1 MTVESSTNFKK
12 MTIKAVLSI
21 VLFIIVYLLLII
33 LAIGLT
39 FLCGYLG
46 IMLIAA
52 KPTFITLILGAGL
65 VSMGVLI
72 LVFLVKFL
80 FKEHIVDR
88 SHLVEITKEQEPELF
103 KFINEI
109 VKEVKTDFP
118 KKIYLSSDVNASV
131 FYDSSFWSMI
141 LPIKKNLQIGL
152 GLVNSVSKT
161 EFKAI
166 LSHEFGHFSQRT
178 MKVGSFVYNVNQ
190 IIYNMLYDN
199 KSYENL
205 AQEWASV
212 SNYFVPFVRGAVKGV
227 QGIQWVL
234 RKVYEVVN
242 LNYMALSREME
253 FHADEVAANVAGSMP
268 LITSLLRLDLADN
281 SYNTVLNY
289 YNSKIDD
296 SIKTKNIYPQQ
307 QFVLNFLANEI
318 ELPVQNNL
326 PQVSLDHLSRYNKSK
341 LVVKNQWAS
350 HPSTEDRIREL
361 NRLNIIKETDGN
373 ELATILF
380 KNISN
385 LQTRITEKLFSNIKY
400 SGPIIN
406 KDNEQFIEDYT
417 KEYRTNS
424 FGKLFNNYYDN
435 KNPSQI
441 DIEKTSTDNQNFDI
455 KSVSLFSTTAVDL
468 IYTSLAL
475 EGDINTL
482 KQIENENYKI
492 ESFSYDG
499 TKYSILRSN
508 YLISKLEKEL
518 KTIKEKIN
526 ENDINIYK
534 YFLFLAINQGK
545 ETEFKFQYQSYL
557 KMDKDFE
564 NNGAT
569 FIKLINASNFI
580 QETTP
585 FERIEQNLK
594 SLKNVEIEFKKLIKD
609 ILDEDIFQ
617 SELTAEMKEMFRKY
631 ISKDWIYFNKP
642 EYNNDA
648 LNILFTSMSNFQLV
662 SNKTYFKIKKD
673 LLEYFEELESQQN
686 KIK

>member
-1 MTVESSTNFKK
+1 MTIASSTNFKK

-65 VSMGVLI
+65 VSMGILI

-205 AQEWASV
+205 AHEWASV
-212 SNYFVPFVRGAVKGV
+212 SNYFVPFVRGAVKAV

-253 FHADEVAANVAGSMP
+253 FHADEVAANVTGSMP

-380 KNISN
+380 SNISN

-406 KDNEQFIEDYT
+406 KENEQFIEDYT

-424 FGKLFNNYYDN
+424 FSKLFNNYYDN
-435 KNPSQI
+435 KNLSQI

-455 KSVSLFSTTAVDL
+455 KSTSLFSTTAVDL

-499 TKYSILRSN
+499 TKYSILRCN

-518 KTIKEKIN
+518 KAIKEKIN

-545 ETEFKFQYQSYL
+545 ETEFKLQYQSYL

-564 NNGAT
+564 NNGEI

-594 SLKNVEIEFKKLIKD
+594 SLKKVEIEFKKLIKE

-617 SELTAEMKEMFRKY
+617 SELTAEMKEMFHKY

-662 SNKTYFKIKKD
+662 SNKTYFKIKKE
-673 LLEYFEELESQQN
+673 LLEYFEKVEN
-686 KIK
+686 TGPRV